1 MNKTRIKNKAQKK
14 LLIENIVSLSLL
26 QWVNYIVPLI
36 LIPFLVRSLGI
47 ELFGLVMFAQSV
59 STIFIIF
66 SDLGFSI
73 TGTRKIS
80 ILAADKK
87 QISETFW
94 NITIIKVATL
104 ILLFGALLVLIA
116 FVPKFTKE
124 PLLFIFSFGVTI
136 GSTVFPSWFF
146 QGIQKMKTIT
156 VVNLTAKLIFA
167 LLVVIYVT
175 SPEDYLLVPL
185 FNSLGFIIAGF
196 SGFIY
201 ATRHVI
207 FFRPKIKN
215 IKAQIKETAPVLLSS
230 IATTFYTSSN
240 VIILGFL
247 TNNTIT
253 GVYSSFE
260 KVILALKGVY
270 GPIYQALFPWLSTKK
285 DINKFVR
292 KTATYVFIIGLAG
305 SIFFIVYSKQILEI
319 VFNNELITSYNKGFQ
334 LISTVLFLAGI
345 NMLYNFLFLSAKKE
359 YFLRMKI
366 LGTTSLIGFSLSII
380 LTISFGIYGTIISV
394 VFTETILLIWGYL
407 TYKKITS

>member
-1 MNKTRIKNKAQKK
+1 MNEIKTKNKSQKRR
-14 LLIENIVSLSLL
+14 LIENIASLSLL
-26 QWVNYIVPLI
+26 QWVNYIVPLF

-80 ILAADKK
+80 IFKEDKK
-87 QISETFW
+87 QISEVFW
-94 NITIIKVATL
+94 AITTIKVATL
-104 ILLFGALLVLIA
+104 ILLFGALLLLIA
-116 FVPKFTKE
+116 FVPKFSDE

-156 VVNLTAKLIFA
+156 VVNTTAKLIFA

-185 FNSLGFIIAGF
+185 FNSSGFIIAGV
-196 SGFIY
+196 SGLIY
-201 ATRHVI
+201 ATRHI
-207 FFRPKIKN
+207 TFLRPKLKDIKV
-215 IKAQIKETAPVLLSS
+215 QIKETAPVLLSS
-230 IATTFYTSSN
+230 IATTLYTSSN
-240 VIILGFL
+240 VLILGFL

-253 GVYSSFE
+253 GVYASFE

-270 GPIYQALFPWLSTKK
+270 SPIYQAMFPWLSMKK
-285 DINKFVR
+285 DINEFIR
-292 KTATYVFIIGLAG
+292 KTGTYVFIIGFTG
-305 SIFFIVYSKQILEI
+305 TFFLIVCSEHILETI
-319 VFNNELITSYNKGFQ
+319 FRDELITSYNIGFQ
-334 LISTVLFLAGI
+334 LISIVMFLSGM

-359 YFLRMKI
+359 YILRMKI
-366 LGTTSLIGFSLSII
+366 LGTTSLIGLSLSII
-380 LTISFGIYGTIISV
+380 LTISFGIYGTIIAV
-394 VFTETILLIWGYL
+394 VFTELILLIWGYF
-407 TYKKITS
+407 TYKKLTS

>member
-196 SGFIY
+196 S
-201 ATRHVI
+201 
-207 FFRPKIKN
+207 
-215 IKAQIKETAPVLLSS
+215 
-230 IATTFYTSSN
+230 
-240 VIILGFL
+240 
-247 TNNTIT
+247 
-253 GVYSSFE
+253 
-260 KVILALKGVY
+260 
-270 GPIYQALFPWLSTKK
+270 
-285 DINKFVR
+285 
-292 KTATYVFIIGLAG
+292 
-305 SIFFIVYSKQILEI
+305 
-319 VFNNELITSYNKGFQ
+319 
-334 LISTVLFLAGI
+334 
-345 NMLYNFLFLSAKKE
+345 
-359 YFLRMKI
+359 
-366 LGTTSLIGFSLSII
+366 
-380 LTISFGIYGTIISV
+380 
-394 VFTETILLIWGYL
+394 
-407 TYKKITS
+407 